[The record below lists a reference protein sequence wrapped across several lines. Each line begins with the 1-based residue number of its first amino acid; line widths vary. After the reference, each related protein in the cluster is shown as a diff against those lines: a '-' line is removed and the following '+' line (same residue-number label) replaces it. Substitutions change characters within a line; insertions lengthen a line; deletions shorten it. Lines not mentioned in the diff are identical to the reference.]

1 MSDTPSLPAA
11 LLQFQAEH
19 VELQKT
25 AIGHHLGNKYVPLE
39 KLLPEVIPALNRCGL
54 VVLQMPTHVDGQP
67 AMTTRLIHAATGEK
81 VDATMLLLPAKP
93 EPQAQGSALTYARRY
108 ALMAFLGLVA
118 DEDTDDQP
126 RKPKSKRL
134 AGGGGKTPSEGG
146 PPPVSSDLVTEA
158 QRKRL
163 FALAK
168 ANDVNTPTLKLI
180 LERVTGQGSTAGI
193 TKQMYDAVCEA
204 VVSHDTLEAAP
215 FE

>member
-1 MSDTPSLPAA
+1 MSESLSAA
-11 LLQFQAEH
+11 LLAFQASH
-19 VELQKT
+19 VEIQKT
-25 AIGHHLGNKYVPLE
+25 AVGHHLGNKYVPLE
-39 KLLPEVIPALNRCGL
+39 DLLPEVIPALNRCGL

-67 AMTTRLIHAATGEK
+67 ALTTKIIHAATGES
-81 VDATMLLLPAKP
+81 VSSTMLLLVAKP
-93 EPQAQGSALTYARRY
+93 DPQGQGSAITYARRY
-108 ALMAFLGLVA
+108 SLMAMLGLVA

-134 AGGGGKTPSEGG
+134 AGGGGEPPSEGG
-146 PPPVSSDLVTEA
+146 PPPVSSDLVSEA

-168 ANDVNTPTLKLI
+168 ANDVSSPTLKLI

-193 TKQMYDAVCEA
+193 TKAMYDAVCEA
-204 VVSHDTLEAAP
+204 VVSHDALEAAP

>member
-1 MSDTPSLPAA
+1 MSESLSAA
-11 LLQFQAEH
+11 LLAFQAEH

-25 AIGHHLGNKYVPLE
+25 AVGHHLGNKYVPLE
-39 KLLPEVIPALNRCGL
+39 DLLPEVIPALNRCGL

-67 AMTTRLIHAATGEK
+67 ALTTKIIHAATGDS
-81 VDATMLLLPAKP
+81 VSSTMLLLVAKP
-93 EPQAQGSALTYARRY
+93 DPQGQGSAITYARRY
-108 ALMAFLGLVA
+108 ALMSCLGLVA

-134 AGGGGKTPSEGG
+134 AGGGGEPPSEGV
-146 PPPVSSDLVTEA
+146 PPPVSSDLVSEA

-204 VVSHDTLEAAP
+204 VVSHDTLEDAP
-215 FE
+215 FV